1 MPKHVSTKELF
12 ISWKRMMDVGLY
24 NIHLLLCAWK
34 SLPLFYLSWIPYLY
48 LMCVSGIMLLSK
60 SACHCQNVF
69 TFHETWAHRM
79 VHFISKSCQFYWMI
93 LMTKASRL
101 ESITMTWQIFCWC
114 ELISIPCF
122 LHGRQWDN
130 IFQKLI
136 FFLQLKWVMSIIK
149 LCMIY
154 YTQATLTDSE

>member
-12 ISWKRMMDVGLY
+12 ISWKRMLDVGLY

-34 SLPLFYLSWIPYLY
+34 PLPLFLPYHC

-93 LMTKASRL
+93 CHLLDRFQTNECHFHTLSD
-101 ESITMTWQIFCWC
+101 
-114 ELISIPCF
+114 
-122 LHGRQWDN
+122 DN
-130 IFQKLI
+130 DYW
-136 FFLQLKWVMSIIK
+136 KWVVI
-149 LCMIY
+149 LPG
-154 YTQATLTDSE
+154 QTLSLSVILVWQWALTSPTHCQMVRVK